1 MGDYVGKVVAEECLK
16 GSGSSR
22 AEVGEGCLMSSRR
35 AESGE
40 EGLKRSC
47 RAESGEER
55 LKGSRRAEEADACL
69 RESRITSG
77 EAGTLEGCR
86 RGKPRMHSR
95 GAGRCRT
102 GIALCL
108 AVLLLGGCGRPA
120 EEAEE
125 ESREPIV
132 NFRAITLGNM
142 PEGGMDEIYRQLDA
156 LTIPELNCTLRFEF
170 IPWGNERRQLNI
182 VTASG
187 EYDFIPGGVFSD
199 YRTLV
204 YKNAFLDMNQYLDA
218 VPALAEH
225 YAFYDAN
232 ALKKCE
238 INGGLYG
245 LPQFGQGGIASGG
258 EGFFYREDLRIA
270 WGLEEVH
277 DLETMEAYLYR
288 AKQDERYRDVPLVT
302 DNRVWSSLWLLL
314 TKGKYL
320 EVNSSLETPLV
331 VVEAA
336 NPYKAMN
343 RMETPE
349 FKEVLS
355 YIWKWKRD
363 GILDPDMLS
372 RSDNEGELGKSLILE
387 DKKPCETNNPIWSLN
402 NHWIPALYEK
412 HPEWEF
418 NFFPYLDQFE
428 TYYVGSLASASV
440 ISISAKVTEPEL
452 AMKLLEKIHTDIRYY
467 SLVAYGVEGE
477 NYNLVD
483 GKIGFDG
490 ISSRNRFGWTAVTD
504 DVMGYE
510 GIPVNKKWD
519 EEVYHALPEWSTEA
533 GNVVKDDPLD
543 GFSFVLSGR
552 EQAAV
557 DRVWLQYFLP
567 LVCGYGEDYT
577 EALEEANER
586 LQEAGFEQ
594 YLESIQEQLAD
605 YAAQRPDMGEVPS
618 MALTD

>member
-1 MGDYVGKVVAEECLK
+1 MRTDRGIQKRAAKDAVGGHMKKKTADTGLK
-16 GSGSSR
+16 DG
-22 AEVGEGCLMSSRR
+22 GEGTRKM
-35 AESGE
+35 
-40 EGLKRSC
+40 
-47 RAESGEER
+47 
-55 LKGSRRAEEADACL
+55 
-69 RESRITSG
+69 
-77 EAGTLEGCR
+77 
-86 RGKPRMHSR
+86 RGGRKQRM
-95 GAGRCRT
+95 A
-102 GIALCL
+102 ALLCL
-108 AVLLLGGCGRPA
+108 AVCLWGGCCRSAG
-120 EEAEE
+120 EDGNGEN
-125 ESREPIV
+125 REPIV

-204 YKNAFLDMNQYLDA
+204 YKNAFLDMNQYLDG
-218 VPALAEH
+218 VPALTEH
-225 YAFYDAN
+225 YTYYDAN

-245 LPQFGQGGIASGG
+245 LPQFGQGGIVSAG
-258 EGFFYREDLRIA
+258 EGFFYREDLRRE
-270 WGLEEVH
+270 WSLEEVR

-288 AKQDERYRDVPLVT
+288 AKQDERYRDAPLVT
-302 DNRVWSSLWLLL
+302 DNRVWSSLWLLI

-320 EVNSSLETPLV
+320 ELNSSLETPLV

-336 NPYKAMN
+336 NPYKALN

-349 FKEVLS
+349 FKEVLA

-363 GILDPDMLS
+363 GILDSDMLS
-372 RSDNEGELGKSLILE
+372 RSDNEGELGKTLILE

-412 HPEWEF
+412 HPDWEF
-418 NFFPYLDQFE
+418 DFFPYLSQFE
-428 TYYVGSLASASV
+428 TYYVGSLAGASV
-440 ISISAKVTEPEL
+440 ISISAKTTEPEL
-452 AMKLLEKIHTDIRYY
+452 AMKLLEKIHTDMRYY
-467 SLVAYGVEGE
+467 SLVAYGAEGE

-490 ISSRNRFGWTAVTD
+490 ISSQNRFGWTAVTD
-504 DVMGYE
+504 DTMSYE

-519 EEVYHALPEWSTEA
+519 EVYHALPDWSKEPGKTL
-533 GNVVKDDPLD
+533 KDDPLD
-543 GFSFVLSGR
+543 GFTFVLSGK

-557 DRVWLQYFLP
+557 ERVWLQYFQP
-567 LVCGYGEDYT
+567 LVCGYGDDYL
-577 EALEEANER
+577 EALEAANGR
-586 LQEAGFEQ
+586 LYEAGFEQ
-594 YLESIQEQLAD
+594 YLEVIQEQLTNH
-605 YAAQRPDMGEVPS
+605 AAQFPGAGDAAS
-618 MALTD
+618 TALPQ